1 MKLTLG
7 WLTLF
12 TRVMVGLLFGM
23 SGYYKVFILTAPV
36 HARVFFTVPYA
47 NNWMPH
53 WLLLVTGLVIPFV
66 ELACG
71 WLLVMGLFRRPAAI
85 VLGFLLLLVT
95 YGHELKQPIFD
106 ISTIILP
113 RLLLLIPTWIF
124 SVDADPYSLD
134 AIRAHRKSAKANRS

>member
-1 MKLTLG
+1 VKPTLG

-36 HARVFFTVPYA
+36 HARTFFTAPYA

-71 WLLVMGLFRRPAAI
+71 WLLVAGLFRRPAAI

-95 YGHELKQPIFD
+95 YGHELKEPVFN

-113 RLLLLIPTWIF
+113 RVLLLIPTWIF

-134 AIRAHRKSAKANRS
+134 ALLARRKAVKS